1 MLEKNEARI
10 IEELKEN
17 SRASVREI
25 AKATG
30 MRPSTVHL
38 KIKKMKEDGVIEKFT
53 VKLNNAKSGENFI
66 AFLLVKTNKEIKNTL
81 FQNPRIKEV
90 FGITGEYDLLIK
102 MKFSDIDE
110 FNRFLISFRKT
121 EGVEGTVSLVS
132 TINIKEEI

>member
-1 MLEKNEARI
+1 MLEKNETRI

-38 KIKKMKEDGVIEKFT
+38 KIKKMKEEGVIEKFT
-53 VKLNNAKSGENFI
+53 VKLSNAKSGENFI
-66 AFLLVKTNKEIKNTL
+66 AFLLVKTNKEIRNNL